1 MHGLPVPPM
10 PILPAPQMMPMTGM
24 GTPQAGFNWP
34 TMPQPPDLPTSTSTT
49 PSAQT
54 SEEKELME
62 MIRTRQM
69 ELPPDMRLKV
79 QNYTKKEGAKA
90 TKDLHTAV
98 RLQGRAR
105 QDLEDALQAR
115 FNLIASWKAFLTD
128 AIRTWQEYAT
138 LFQQQE
144 KDVKDKIQAAQEQF
158 NQANIQLEQSQMA
171 AGKVKTIEIKDE
183 DDEFVEGQ
191 ANIMNA
197 SDKIHDSFKTLSSSL
212 QQLQTQTEQIET
224 EMQAAKRP
232 RLAAPSAADKVMEAS
247 DEEGASSKAPP
258 FT

>member
-1 MHGLPVPPM
+1 MPQPQLAPVANM
-10 PILPAPQMMPMTGM
+10 NSAQS
-24 GTPQAGFNWP
+24 GFNWP
-34 TMPQPPDLPTSTSTT
+34 IMPQPPELPASTSTT
-49 PSAQT
+49 SPAQNT
-54 SEEKELME
+54 EEKELME

-69 ELPPDMRLKV
+69 ELPPDMRMKV
-79 QNYTKKEGAKA
+79 QNYAKKEGARA

-98 RLQGRAR
+98 RQQGRAR
-105 QDLEDALQAR
+105 QDLEEALQAR

-144 KDVKDKIQAAQEQF
+144 KDVQDKIQAAQEQF
-158 NQANIQLEQSQMA
+158 TLANAQLEQSQMA

-183 DDEFVEGQ
+183 DEELSEGQ
-191 ANIMNA
+191 DNIKNA
-197 SDKIHDSFKTLSSSL
+197 SAKIHDSFKTLSTSL

-232 RLAAPSAADKVMEAS
+232 RLNAPHDADQTMEAP
-247 DEEGASSKAPP
+247 EEGRNPPKGPP